1 MNESTKRTFK
11 IAGMTCGH
19 CKVAVEEAIMRLAEV
34 HDVSV
39 DLNAGKA
46 LVVGG
51 PADSM
56 IVAAVEEAGYEA
68 HAATI
73 VS

>member
-1 MNESTKRTFK
+1 MNENSKRTFK
-11 IAGMTCGH
+11 IVGMTCGH
-19 CKVAVEEAIMRLAEV
+19 CKAAVEEAIRQLADV

-39 DLNAGKA
+39 DLKAGMA

-56 IVAAVEEAGYEA
+56 IVAAVEAAGFQA
-68 HAATI
+68 
-73 VS
+73 